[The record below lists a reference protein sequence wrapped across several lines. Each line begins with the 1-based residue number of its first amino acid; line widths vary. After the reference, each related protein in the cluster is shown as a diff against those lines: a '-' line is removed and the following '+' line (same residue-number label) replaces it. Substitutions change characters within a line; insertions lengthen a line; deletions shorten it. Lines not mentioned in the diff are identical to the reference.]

1 MSHSR
6 HILIFGGTSGM
17 GLALAQAH
25 ADLGWQISVVGSSA
39 DKAAALKARLP
50 EWSVYCA
57 DLRDEVQ
64 RNDLLAKLDNFAPFE
79 RVVYAAGH
87 YLNERR
93 FDLSAD
99 ESAAM
104 LAVNLQAFQAAF
116 AWAAPRVA
124 GEDAALVCLSSVAAL
139 VDYPYTSLYAQCKRA
154 MWHTAAAYRT
164 ALAPRN
170 VAVLAVASGYVDT
183 AKLREINGGS
193 AAHKPFIVSEERA
206 VREIMA
212 ALNARRDVAIFPK
225 RMRVLCALL
234 NCLPAAWVGYIMRR
248 KLDGKVLPRK

>member
-1 MSHSR
+1 MSR
-6 HILIFGGTSGM
+6 HILILGGTSGI

-25 ADLGWQISVVGSSA
+25 ADLGWQISVVGSSPE
-39 DKAAALKARLP
+39 KVAALKTRQP
-50 EWSVYCA
+50 EWAVWCA
-57 DLRDEVQ
+57 DLGDVAQRDALFAQ
-64 RNDLLAKLDNFAPFE
+64 LNAFAPFE
-79 RVVYAAGH
+79 RVVYAAGL
-87 YLNERR
+87 YFNERR

-116 AWAAPRVA
+116 AWAAQRVA
-124 GEDAALVCLSSVAAL
+124 GEQAALVCLSSIAAL

-164 ALAPRN
+164 ALAAQN

-193 AAHKPFIVSEERA
+193 AAHKPFIISEQRA
-206 VREIMA
+206 VCEIMV
-212 ALNARRDVAIFPK
+212 ALNARQAVAIFPK
-225 RMRVLCALL
+225 RMRVACALL
-234 NCLPAAWVGYIMRR
+234 NCLPTAWVGYIMRK
-248 KLDGKVLPRK
+248 KLDAKVLTNR

>member
-1 MSHSR
+1 MNAPR

-25 ADLGWQISVVGSSA
+25 ADLGWRISVVGSSA
-39 DKAAALKARLP
+39 EKAAALKARQP
-50 EWSVYCA
+50 EWAVHCA
-57 DLRDEVQ
+57 DLSDEMQ
-64 RNDLLAKLDNFAPFE
+64 RHDLFEKLNDFAPFE

-93 FDLSAD
+93 FDLSAA

-104 LAVNLQAFQAAF
+104 LAINLQAFQAAF
-116 AWAAPRVA
+116 AWAAQRVA
-124 GEDAALVCLSSVAAL
+124 GEQAALVCLSSAAAL

-164 ALAPRN
+164 ALAPRH

-183 AKLREINGGS
+183 AKLREINGGDAS
-193 AAHKPFIVSEERA
+193 HKPFIVSEQRA
-206 VREIMA
+206 VGEIMA

-225 RMRVLCALL
+225 RMRVACALL
-234 NCLPAAWVGYIMRR
+234 NCLPRGVVGYIMRR
-248 KLDGKVLPRK
+248 KLDGKVLAGK

>member
-1 MSHSR
+1 MSR
-6 HILIFGGTSGM
+6 HILILGGTSGI

-39 DKAAALKARLP
+39 DKVAALKSRQP
-50 EWSVYCA
+50 EWRLWQA
-57 DLRDEVQ
+57 DLCDEMQ
-64 RNDLLAKLDNFAPFE
+64 RADLFAQLNDFAPFE
-79 RVVYAAGH
+79 RVVYAAGW

-93 FDLSAD
+93 FDLSAS

-116 AWAAPRVA
+116 AWAAQRVA
-124 GEDAALVCLSSVAAL
+124 GEQAALVCLSSMAAL

-164 ALAPRN
+164 ALAPRQ

-183 AKLREINGGS
+183 AKLRQLNGGN
-193 AAHKPFIVSEERA
+193 ATHKPFIVSEQRA
-206 VREIMA
+206 VNEIMA

-225 RMRVLCALL
+225 RMRVACALL
-234 NCLPAAWVGYIMRR
+234 NMLPQWAVGKIMRH
-248 KLDGKVLPRK
+248 KLDAKVSANK